1 MCFENTISDICVIR
15 DKKMDNSNKPY
26 WQNIFNF
33 FLKSYKLSAINKST
47 LKESLLSTFRGYQV
61 FIYFIYLIFVV
72 SLLVFTLIAYGP
84 LQNLL
89 PQSTYF
95 KKSELIEVLL
105 KVDSLESNL
114 SQKSKYIFVLDK
126 IMNGEAVDSFIQI
139 KSDSTIIFNNII
151 LTNSKEDS
159 LLRLFVENEELYN
172 IPTNYKVDNA
182 DLEDFV
188 FFKPVDGIVSDFFDI
203 QKQHFGVDIV
213 ANTNAS
219 VKATLDGV
227 VVFADW
233 SISSGHTLIIQHT
246 DNIVSVYMHNA
257 SLTKKSN
264 DLVKAGEVVGI
275 VGNSGESSSDPHLHF
290 ELWQNGTPINPIE
303 YLDF

>member
-1 MCFENTISDICVIR
+1 MAD
-15 DKKMDNSNKPY
+15 SNKSY
-26 WQNIFNF
+26 SQNIFNF
-33 FLKSYKLSAINKST
+33 FLKSYKISSINKST
-47 LKESLLSTFRGYQV
+47 LEESSLSIFKGYQL
-61 FIYFIYLIFVV
+61 FIYLIY
-72 SLLVFTLIAYGP
+72 LVFVLSLFIFALTAYGP
-84 LQNLL
+84 LQNIL

-95 KKSELIEVLL
+95 KKSELIEIML

-114 SQKSKYIFVLDK
+114 SQKEKYIFVLDR
-126 IMNGEAVDSFIQI
+126 IMNGEVVDSLIQI
-139 KSDSTIIFNNII
+139 NNDSTIVFNNI
-151 LTNSKEDS
+151 TFATSKEDS
-159 LLRLFVENEELYN
+159 LLRYFVENEELYN
-172 IPTNYKVDNA
+172 IPINHNINNA

-188 FFKPVDGIVSDFFDI
+188 FFKPVDGIVSSFFDI
-203 QKQHFGVDIV
+203 KEQHLGIDIV

-233 SISSGHTLIIQHT
+233 SVSSGHTLIVQHT

-264 DLVKAGEVVGI
+264 DFVKAGEVIGI

-290 ELWQNGTPINPIE
+290 ELWQNGTPINPVE